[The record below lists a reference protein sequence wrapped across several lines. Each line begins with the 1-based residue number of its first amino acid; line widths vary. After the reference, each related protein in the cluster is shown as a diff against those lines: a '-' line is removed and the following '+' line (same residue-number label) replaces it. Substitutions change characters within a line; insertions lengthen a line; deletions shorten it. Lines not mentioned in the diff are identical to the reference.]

1 MLQNPASRVGLSRSP
16 CLEGRGHKQCRLFPS
31 LSQIL
36 RNWQSLTRRTPEI
49 SRRTPRLTGKLLALG
64 KKTQRTPGSTDS
76 EKLTSCSQK
85 PKHSTSQTQSA
96 RNTEFFDV
104 TRRLINKIAPRQ
116 TGWMSLLRQPVGASN
131 FSIRTLNVSNTII
144 SWDVRACAHVCMH
157 THMCVHMCICVC
169 VHVCVCRNICFAA
182 LPV

>member
-1 MLQNPASRVGLSRSP
+1 MWTCFFSPVLVFQGCSQAEIFNYHHGFLLLLISINQFFNSILNMLQDPASRVSLSGSP
-16 CLEGRGHKQCRLFPS
+16 CREGRGHKHGRLFPS

-85 PKHSTSQTQSA
+85 AKHSTTRTQSA

-116 TGWMSLLRQPVGASN
+116 TG
-131 FSIRTLNVSNTII
+131 
-144 SWDVRACAHVCMH
+144 
-157 THMCVHMCICVC
+157 
-169 VHVCVCRNICFAA
+169 
-182 LPV
+182 